1 MHIHLYIYIY
11 ICIYMYIYIYIYVY
25 RVWFT
30 YHHLFNESLHIAA
43 AHWKQNEPSF
53 PPDCWIAKWS
63 QRLIALL
70 VLAVVQHKIVVRKG
84 GGWVTDN
91 VHWTRHGCAALA
103 QSVFQDCKQ
112 LLELFMHLRWIQFL
126 FVYRHVSIHALYKL
140 RFKKVESIT
149 YSYHGMSAFDNFR
162 VSFSVFESFQSARV
176 TKMRRSLAKDVLC
189 NTM

>member
-11 ICIYMYIYIYIYVY
+11 IYIYMYIYIYIYVY

-70 VLAVVQHKIVVRKG
+70 VLAVVQHKTVVRKG